1 MRRKNSRVVRK
12 KSEWNLVSALL
23 DIWQKKVLTSSNRE
37 IGIFKVP
44 RVALFREM
52 GFGSGN

>member
-1 MRRKNSRVVRK
+1 MRK

-52 GFGSGN
+52 GFDSGN